1 MGSGFDPL
9 GAHRAGDYRAAMSEK
24 RDIDLTSHG
33 VRLGAWHVPA
43 AHDAWASPAG
53 RPCVV
58 MAHGFGCTKD
68 SGLLPFAERF
78 AAAGADVVLFDY
90 RGFGTSDSQ
99 DGTDATRQRVD
110 HRRHREDYVAVLE
123 QVRAMDGVDPDRVVL
138 WGSSYSG
145 GHVIAVAA
153 GDPRV
158 AGVISQ
164 GAAMDGAR
172 AVAQILS
179 YAGPWQLA
187 KVTGVALRAQAMR
200 AAGRPEPEI
209 RIVAEPG
216 ELAAITS
223 EDGLPGYSS
232 IAGPTF
238 DNRMKASGILPIS
251 LNRPVA
257 VADRIAMPLLL
268 VVAEQDSIAPVAA
281 VEQVA
286 ERAKGPVT
294 VHREAVGHFDI
305 YLGEPFERSVAAQVE
320 FLTSTVGS

>member
-1 MGSGFDPL
+1 MGTEP
-9 GAHRAGDYRAAMSEK
+9 

-33 VRLGAWHVPA
+33 VRLGAWHLRA
-43 AHDAWASPAG
+43 DHDRWATGAG

-90 RGFGTSDSQ
+90 RGFGTSDSD

-110 HRRHREDYVAVLE
+110 HRRHREDYVAVLD
-123 QVRAMDGVDPDRVVL
+123 QVRDLPDVDPDRVVL

-145 GHVIAVAA
+145 GHVVAVAA
-153 GDPRV
+153 ADRRV

-179 YAGPWQLA
+179 YAGPAQLA
-187 KVTGVALRAQAMR
+187 KLSGVALRAAAMR

-209 RIVAEPG
+209 PIVAEPG
-216 ELAAITS
+216 TLAAITAS
-223 EDGLPGYSS
+223 DALPGYSA

-238 DNRMKASGILPIS
+238 ENRMKASGILPIS
-251 LNRPVA
+251 MNRPVSA
-257 VADRIAMPLLL
+257 AASLTMPVML
-268 VVAEQDSIAPVAA
+268 VIAEQDSIAPVAA
-281 VEQVA
+281 VEAVA
-286 ERAKGPVT
+286 EKAAGPVT

-305 YLGEPFERSVAAQVE
+305 YLGEPFERSVAAQVD
-320 FLTSTVGS
+320 FLRGVVGTEGR